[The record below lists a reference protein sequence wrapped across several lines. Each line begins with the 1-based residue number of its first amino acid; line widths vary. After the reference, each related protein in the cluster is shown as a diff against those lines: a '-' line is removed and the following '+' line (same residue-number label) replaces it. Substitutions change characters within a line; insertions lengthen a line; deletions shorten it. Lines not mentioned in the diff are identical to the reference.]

1 MSPEEFF
8 DAVESKT
15 ASYVVKFRPQCWYPP
30 YQLKSK
36 LDGSWKNYNFEEYY
50 TWNRPMTINRK
61 TLLKIHGQL
70 HYFAEHAPLPVQKK
84 WASAERRFSA
94 KHLPY
99 SCYPKWCEKY
109 TAVGW
114 I

>member
-1 MSPEEFF
+1 MTPIEFF
-8 DAVESKT
+8 DAVETNT
-15 ASYVVKFRPQCWYPP
+15 APYVLKFRPQNWYPQ

-36 LDGSWKNYNFEEYY
+36 LDGSWKNHNFVEYY
-50 TWNRPMTINRK
+50 IWDRPMLINRR

-70 HYFAEHAPLPVQKK
+70 HYLAHHAPLSVQKK

-94 KHLPY
+94 KQLPY
-99 SCYPKWCEKY
+99 HCYPRWCEKY